1 MTAQIIPSEDRL
13 RVLIVEDEESFLQVL
28 KMVLLSTGRFTVLP
42 CQTGEDALKCL
53 EATEVDVVILDL
65 NLPGI
70 SGLNVLQWMNE
81 QKLETPVIM
90 LTGTGSEYIATE
102 SMKLGAYDY
111 VAKNDFDRDHFP
123 VIVSGVVER
132 YLFKK
137 AKLEEESRGP
147 KKGLGAL
154 ELFGNSI
161 SSLADVANNAL
172 ARVTLISEE
181 CHHTLQPTLTTEGK
195 EQIEN
200 FHGLI
205 KQELDVIVA
214 VTRSILELS
223 QSMLN
228 KYATIQNVKEA
239 QSLHPENAKQVQHK
253 DFGND
258 NALKQ

>member
-1 MTAQIIPSEDRL
+1 MTAQIVPTKDRL

-28 KMVLLSTGRFTVLP
+28 KMVLQSTGRFTVLP

-53 EATEVDVVILDL
+53 EATAFDVVILDL
-65 NLPGI
+65 NLPGM

-90 LTGTGSEYIATE
+90 LTGTGSEYIAAE

-111 VAKNDFDRDHFP
+111 VAKTDFDRDHFP

-137 AKLEEESRGP
+137 TKLEEEHRGT
-147 KKGLGAL
+147 KKGLGSL

-181 CHHTLQPTLTTEGK
+181 CHHTLQPTLTPEGK

-205 KQELDVIVA
+205 KQELDLIVA

-228 KYATIQNVKEA
+228 RYATIQNAEKA
-239 QSLHPENAKQVQHK
+239 TSFNPENAGQVQNRES
-253 DFGND
+253 GND
-258 NALKQ
+258 VALEQ